1 MATIK
6 IDIRHSNGQRESV
19 VIEGERAIIGSAS
32 HCDVRLPMDQAAY
45 EHVLIEVQGSTLRA
59 ESKVES
65 PAATINGMP
74 FAASTLATDAVLGI
88 GNIRLYVSS
97 VRDLFDG
104 PQLDAKK
111 GDEANPAIRAV
122 GLVAL
127 AVAAYMVLHEEETPI
142 EPPPSTQMSLFADST
157 ATCPQS
163 APEAAIALAEEK
175 VAQADGK
182 RERLPFDVREGVSA
196 VPLYDEAIACFNAAN
211 RPADAKETEASRD
224 TLKRSMSDDFRAR
237 RLRLEK
243 MLVVEDYD
251 LAKKDVVVLRDMT
264 AEKKGP
270 YVEWLASVQS
280 RLFPKKVAE

>member
-111 GDEANPAIRAV
+111 GDEAN
-122 GLVAL
+122 
-127 AVAAYMVLHEEETPI
+127 
-142 EPPPSTQMSLFADST
+142 
-157 ATCPQS
+157 
-163 APEAAIALAEEK
+163 
-175 VAQADGK
+175 
-182 RERLPFDVREGVSA
+182 
-196 VPLYDEAIACFNAAN
+196 
-211 RPADAKETEASRD
+211 
-224 TLKRSMSDDFRAR
+224 
-237 RLRLEK
+237 
-243 MLVVEDYD
+243 
-251 LAKKDVVVLRDMT
+251 
-264 AEKKGP
+264 
-270 YVEWLASVQS
+270 
-280 RLFPKKVAE
+280 